1 MIPRHNKRRKIPFPI
16 QLKSDFMPRT
26 RRKHALWAI
35 ICIVLFLIFIKQGEL
50 SNSTYN
56 EDVKKESY
64 SVKVMSIKKVRE
76 YYVTGIDT
84 QGRHRKLVISPK
96 WNLREVQVGESL
108 IKDANSY
115 DIKIITSKKSITL
128 TPELPL

>member
-1 MIPRHNKRRKIPFPI
+1 
-16 QLKSDFMPRT
+16 MPRT
-26 RRKHALWAI
+26 GIKHALWAI
-35 ICIVLFLIFIKQGEL
+35 ICIVLFLIFIKQEEL

-84 QGRHRKLVISPK
+84 Q
-96 WNLREVQVGESL
+96 SL
-108 IKDANSY
+108 
-115 DIKIITSKKSITL
+115 
-128 TPELPL
+128 

>member
-1 MIPRHNKRRKIPFPI
+1 
-16 QLKSDFMPRT
+16 MPRT
-26 RRKHALWAI
+26 GRKHALWAI

-96 WNLREVQVGESL
+96 WNLREVQVGDSM
-108 IKDANSY
+108 IKNANSY